1 MKKLFIIL
9 LPFLFTGCATLSENE
24 CRVANW
30 QTIGYNDGSQGY
42 ATSRI
47 SEHTSACAD
56 YGVRPDLTLYL
67 RGHEEGARAYCT
79 PHNGFDAGRANKA
92 YAGICSQS
100 QEPSFMQGY
109 RDGQKVYSAEQE
121 LNNIRH
127 RITTLENDKKKLQK
141 DIDQNQTKIISNETG
156 MSERANLLYQNNKLL
171 DRQSHIDHEIGML
184 KQKEQFQ
191 QNEIRHLM
199 RLGGR
204 Y

>member
-1 MKKLFIIL
+1 
-9 LPFLFTGCATLSENE
+9 
-24 CRVANW
+24 
-30 QTIGYNDGSQGY
+30 
-42 ATSRI
+42 
-47 SEHTSACAD
+47 
-56 YGVRPDLTLYL
+56 
-67 RGHEEGARAYCT
+67 
-79 PHNGFDAGRANKA
+79 
-92 YAGICSQS
+92 
-100 QEPSFMQGY
+100 MQGY